1 MRILLVGDVGSK
13 ERFEHM
19 AQLFIAAAFIG
30 TPNGTQDFFQDN
42 RQKGK
47 VRSYSVVPILP
58 PDFDQQAEIVEVYSI
73 LKGNQHVPGQA
84 NTLQEHVVVGN
95 KQGGGFG
102 LTPPFLSY
110 QIWITE
116 S

>member
-1 MRILLVGDVGSK
+1 MAYVLSK
-13 ERFEHM
+13 ERILHM

-30 TPNGTQDFFQDN
+30 TPNGTQDFFSDN
-42 RQKGK
+42 RQMNK

-73 LKGNQHVPGQA
+73 LKGNQQAPGAA
-84 NTLQEHVVVGN
+84 NTLQEHVVIAN

-110 QIWITE
+110 QVWIVE